1 MSTTATR
8 AEDGGTEA
16 PLAEAREPVLEVS
29 NLTKSFPNGR
39 TVLNG
44 ISFKVFPE
52 ETFVILGGS
61 GCGKS
66 TLLNILIGV
75 LEPTSG
81 QVRIFGTWTISPW
94 YSGSDLVQISFI
106 ASTCSRIFLKRV
118 VKTVP

>member
-1 MSTTATR
+1 MSHAVFG
-8 AEDGGTEA
+8 AEEKV
-16 PLAEAREPVLEVS
+16 AEATIPEVGAPVLEVVDV
-29 NLTKSFPNGR
+29 TKTFPNGR

-44 ISFKVFPE
+44 VSFRVYPE

-81 QVRIFGTWTISPW
+81 QVRIFGQSPHK
-94 YSGSDLVQISFI
+94 
-106 ASTCSRIFLKRV
+106 LKGA
-118 VKTVP
+118 KLKEMQ

>member
-1 MSTTATR
+1 MSEPANGLEEAK
-8 AEDGGTEA
+8 AERTNPDE
-16 PLAEAREPVLEVS
+16 PEPVLEVI
-29 NLTKSFPNGR
+29 NLTKVFPNGR

-44 ISFKVFPE
+44 ISFKVYPE

-81 QVRIFGTWTISPW
+81 QVRIFGQ
-94 YSGSDLVQISFI
+94 DLHRPDVD
-106 ASTCSRIFLKRV
+106 R
-118 VKTVP
+118 KTGGI

>member
-1 MSTTATR
+1 M
-8 AEDGGTEA
+8 
-16 PLAEAREPVLEVS
+16 
-29 NLTKSFPNGR
+29 GR

-44 ISFKVFPE
+44 VSFEVYPE

-81 QVRIFGTWTISPW
+81 QVRVFGH
-94 YSGSDLVQISFI
+94 DLHRLKGRKLKGI
-106 ASTCSRIFLKRV
+106 ARPVRDAVSN
-118 VKTVP
+118 PEP

>member
-1 MSTTATR
+1 MVPEA
-8 AEDGGTEA
+8 EA
-16 PLAEAREPVLEVS
+16 PILEVVDV
-29 NLTKSFPNGR
+29 TKTFPNGR

-81 QVRIFGTWTISPW
+81 QVRIFGQDLHQAEWRKVESNCM
-94 YSGSDLVQISFI
+94 SGAACFSNQ
-106 ASTCSRIFLKRV
+106 A
-118 VKTVP
+118 P

>member
-1 MSTTATR
+1 MDHAVFGVEEKNVEPTVPEA
-8 AEDGGTEA
+8 EA
-16 PLAEAREPVLEVS
+16 PILEVVDV
-29 NLTKSFPNGR
+29 TITFPNGR

-44 ISFKVFPE
+44 VSFKVYPE

-81 QVRIFGTWTISPW
+81 QVRIFG
-94 YSGSDLVQISFI
+94 Q
-106 ASTCSRIFLKRV
+106 
-118 VKTVP
+118 